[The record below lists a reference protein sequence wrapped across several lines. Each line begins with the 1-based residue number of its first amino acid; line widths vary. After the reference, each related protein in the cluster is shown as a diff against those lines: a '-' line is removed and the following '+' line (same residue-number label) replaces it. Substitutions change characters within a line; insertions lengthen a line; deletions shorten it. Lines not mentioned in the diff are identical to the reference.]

1 MSTALRIRLFAFA
14 ILAATGIVFVAA
26 SYLGV
31 FNVLFGRQVSMYV
44 DLPRSGGLYVG
55 SEVDNRGVKIGKVTD
70 MNLTQNGVRVT
81 IRVNKNADIPVSSAL
96 SVADLTAVGEQYL
109 NFSPANSSGPYASPG
124 HVFTGTEANLPET
137 TDQLLMDID
146 QFVNSVP
153 TKSLQTTV
161 SELGKMFNGNA
172 DALGQMVDAGSK
184 FINTAS
190 AHEKSTI
197 DLINSS
203 ATVLRTQAA
212 HASDIANF
220 ASGLANFTSA
230 LKVSDPNLRTIL
242 TNGGPAIREADG
254 LVNDLSAV
262 VPSFLSNLI
271 PLNQV
276 VTDHLVA
283 LEQTLVVLP
292 PVIATG
298 FTATSPNGDGYGHLN
313 MQFDYS
319 LAACSGAGYLPHPW
333 PSALDTSDLPLF
345 PARCNDPTAQ
355 PSYTGPGA
363 KLQRGVNM
371 TPPVR

>member
-1 MSTALRIRLFAFA
+1 MSTGLRIRLFAFV
-14 ILAATGIVFVAA
+14 ILAAVGIVFVAA
-26 SYLGV
+26 SYLGA
-31 FNVLFGRQVSMYV
+31 FNVLLGRQVSMYV

-70 MNLTQNGVRVT
+70 MSLTPSGVRVT
-81 IRVNKNADIPVSSAL
+81 IRVDKNADIPLSAAL

-109 NFSPANSSGPYASPG
+109 NFSPANTSGPYATAG
-124 HVFTGTEANLPET
+124 HVFSGSAASLPET
-137 TDQLLMDID
+137 TDQLLLDID

-153 TKSLQTTV
+153 KGSLQTTV

-172 DALGQMVDAGSK
+172 NALGQMVDAGSK
-184 FINTAS
+184 FIDTAS
-190 AHEKSTI
+190 AHEKATI
-197 DLINSS
+197 DLINASG
-203 ATVLRTQAA
+203 TVLRTQAA

-220 ASGLANFTSA
+220 AAGLANFTSA
-230 LKVSDPNLRTIL
+230 LSRSDANLRTIL

-262 VPSFLSNLI
+262 VPSFLANLI

-276 VTDHLVA
+276 VSAHLPA

-298 FTATSPNGDGYGHLN
+298 FTGTPGDGYGHLN

-319 LAACSGAGYLPHPW
+319 LAVCSGAGYLPHPW
-333 PSALDTSDLPLF
+333 PSPLNTSDLPLF

-355 PSYTGPGA
+355 LGYTGPGA
-363 KLQRGVNM
+363 KLQRGVNV
-371 TPPVR
+371 TPGVR

>member
-26 SYLGV
+26 NYLGV
-31 FNVLFGRQVSMYV
+31 FNVLLGRQVSMYV

-55 SEVDNRGVKIGKVTD
+55 SEVDNRGFKIGKVTD
-70 MNLTQNGVRVT
+70 MNLTPNGVRVT
-81 IRVNKNADIPVSSAL
+81 IRVNRNADIPLSSAL

-109 NFSPANSSGPYASPG
+109 NFSPTTGSGPYASGG
-124 HVFTGTEANLPET
+124 HVFSGTNASLPET
-137 TDQLLMDID
+137 TDQLLLDID

-161 SELGKMFNGNA
+161 SELGTMFSGNA
-172 DALGQMVDAGSK
+172 DALGQMVDAGSR
-184 FINTAS
+184 FISTAS
-190 AHEKSTI
+190 AHEQATI

-230 LKVSDPNLRTIL
+230 LRVSDPNLRTIL
-242 TNGGPAIREADG
+242 SSGGPAIMEADG
-254 LVNDLSAV
+254 LVNDLGAV
-262 VPSFLSNLI
+262 VPNFLSNLI

-276 VTDHLVA
+276 VTAHLPA

-298 FTATSPNGDGYGHLN
+298 FTGTPGDGYGHLN

-333 PSALDTSDLPLF
+333 PSALNTSDLPLF
-345 PARCNDPTAQ
+345 PARCDDPTAQ
-355 PSYTGPGA
+355 PGYTGGGA

-371 TPPVR
+371 TPAVR